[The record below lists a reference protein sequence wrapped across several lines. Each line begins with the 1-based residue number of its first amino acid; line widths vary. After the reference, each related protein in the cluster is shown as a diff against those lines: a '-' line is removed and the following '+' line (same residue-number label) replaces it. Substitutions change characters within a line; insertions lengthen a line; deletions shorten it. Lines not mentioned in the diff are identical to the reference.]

1 MLNVTN
7 FLISKIIAEREG
19 LTSNDATRLAMTGA
33 VLPGAAKQVLMTQ
46 QMAKT
51 AVAAQPET
59 IRAEVGVAVKDELPT
74 VVDKEIKTQVNSA
87 YIAELI
93 RKEGEDETTIT
104 GALQTKGFNKV
115 RQPSVDANAVQ
126 EIIADIAKEPDH
138 INVEGWVHLLEAVL
152 SKAAEN
158 SDLKEKLGQAL
169 NANLSPTS
177 TSPATKK

>member
-59 IRAEVGVAVKDELPT
+59 IRAEIKEQGLPT
-74 VVDKEIKTQVNSA
+74 KDDLVEEVNFAVERLMTPEWFDENFKQQVMEALNDQDFAKKAEIPTGIAGLAVNVP
-87 YIAELI
+87 IGEQKQEFVLKWAEMFA
-93 RKEGEDETTIT
+93 E
-104 GALQTKGFNKV
+104 V
-115 RQPSVDANAVQ
+115 
-126 EIIADIAKEPDH
+126 
-138 INVEGWVHLLEAVL
+138 LLEAAKNQ
-152 SKAAEN
+152 S
-158 SDLKEKLGQAL
+158 LKEILGQAL
-169 NANLSPTS
+169 NANLSSTP
-177 TSPATKK
+177 TSPAPKK